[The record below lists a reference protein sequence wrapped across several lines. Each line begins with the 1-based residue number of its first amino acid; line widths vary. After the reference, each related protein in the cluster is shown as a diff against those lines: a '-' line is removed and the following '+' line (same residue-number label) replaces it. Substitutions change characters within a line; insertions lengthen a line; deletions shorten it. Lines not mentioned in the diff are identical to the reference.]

1 MKQTGTRSQ
10 QIAAL
15 ATYHAQRG
23 RDESLVAIVCAA
35 LIIPVSALAL
45 VLFLFSF

>member
-1 MKQTGTRSQ
+1 MKETQSQ

-23 RDESLVAIVCAA
+23 RDESIIAIAGAA
-35 LIIPVSALAL
+35 LIVPVSALAL